1 MYFWHIIF
9 FMKFTLNKLITI
21 LLVFLFSN
29 SVFSQNIATYNDVIT
44 KTKKGAIDQYVTQS
58 GEVFKVGDTIKLGTA
73 FRNDYFDNVYQ
84 NAGIQLFPLSTAAS
98 HGNVIIK
105 KIRIEMKIVVV
116 NTTKPEGLVYGL
128 TISNL
133 ETALKNG
140 EVKSKIMSSD
150 DALTELKK
158 WKDKL
163 DLGLINEEDFKRK
176 KEELSQYIK

>member
-1 MYFWHIIF
+1 MI
-9 FMKFTLNKLITI
+9 
-21 LLVFLFSN
+21 SN

-44 KTKKGAIDQYVTQS
+44 KIKKGAIDQYVTQS

-98 HGNVIIK
+98 YGNVIIK

-116 NTTKPEGLVYGL
+116 NTSKPEGLVYGL

-133 ETALKNG
+133 ETVLKNG

-158 WKDKL
+158 WKEKL
-163 DLGLINEEDFKRK
+163 ELGLINEEDFKRK
-176 KEELSQYIK
+176 KGELSQYIK